1 VLEFRLLGPL
11 EVRDGERLFDVRR
24 KKQRALLAALALRAG
39 DVVSTD
45 RLVDELW
52 GERAPRTARHALE
65 NYVSELRK
73 IIGRDVILT
82 RPSGYELHVE
92 PDQVDV
98 VQFERLVAEARG
110 RGAGERAEK
119 LTRALSLFRGPPLAD
134 LVFEPF
140 AETEVPRLA
149 ELELAAREEL
159 VEAELEL
166 GRHADVVAVLEP
178 LVAAHPFRERFRAQL
193 MLALYRSG
201 RQAEALAAYQEARRV
216 LVEELGIDPSEE
228 LQELERGILRQD
240 PDLRAPPRA
249 REPTV
254 AAPEPAPPPPRRPAR
269 KTVTIVFTE
278 LANAVALADE
288 LDPEPLRAVLDRYL
302 DAARAAVERH
312 GGTCGPVAGDAVL
325 AVFGVPTTHEDD
337 ALRAVR
343 AAVEMRDGVG
353 VLNDGLL
360 PEHSVFLE
368 VRTAVNT
375 GEVLVAPNGDPATG
389 RAVTVAEQLEREARP
404 GQIILGEQTYALL
417 KDVVEAEEV
426 APPGSAPAYRLV
438 ELLPD
443 VHGRTLRLDSPMVGR
458 RRQLAALSAAFES
471 AVTDR
476 AFHLFTVLGPAG
488 VGKSR
493 LVREFVEGLGGI
505 ATVLHGRCLPYGEG
519 ITYWPLIEAIRDTG
533 LAHEH
538 RAEVTPEAVRS
549 LFERLTRD
557 SPLVAAFDDLQWA
570 ETAFLDLVEQ
580 VAESSREAPILV
592 VCIARP
598 ELLDDRP
605 TWGGGKLNASSVLL
619 EPLTEAQSERLMD
632 NLLGESDL
640 AEPVRDYIVRT
651 AAGNPL
657 FVEELLA
664 TLVDRDVLLRKAGR
678 WTTTEVAAIPVP
690 PTIQALIA
698 ARIDRLPEGERMVL
712 ELASIDGKKVFHRG
726 VVAELAPEEL
736 RADVDAHLGAL
747 VRKELVR
754 PRPPD
759 EDSFSFRHQL
769 IRDAAYESMPMTSRA
784 ELHERLADF
793 IERVEPSSVEV
804 DELVG
809 YHRERAQRYRA
820 ALGPVDQNV
829 RPV

>member
-1 VLEFRLLGPL
+1 
-11 EVRDGERLFDVRR
+11 
-24 KKQRALLAALALRAG
+24 
-39 DVVSTD
+39 
-45 RLVDELW
+45 
-52 GERAPRTARHALE
+52 
-65 NYVSELRK
+65 
-73 IIGRDVILT
+73 
-82 RPSGYELHVE
+82 
-92 PDQVDV
+92 
-98 VQFERLVAEARG
+98 
-110 RGAGERAEK
+110 
-119 LTRALSLFRGPPLAD
+119 
-134 LVFEPF
+134 
-140 AETEVPRLA
+140 
-149 ELELAAREEL
+149 
-159 VEAELEL
+159 
-166 GRHADVVAVLEP
+166 
-178 LVAAHPFRERFRAQL
+178 
-193 MLALYRSG
+193 
-201 RQAEALAAYQEARRV
+201 
-216 LVEELGIDPSEE
+216 
-228 LQELERGILRQD
+228 
-240 PDLRAPPRA
+240 
-249 REPTV
+249 
-254 AAPEPAPPPPRRPAR
+254 
-269 KTVTIVFTE
+269 
-278 LANAVALADE
+278 
-288 LDPEPLRAVLDRYL
+288 
-302 DAARAAVERH
+302 
-312 GGTCGPVAGDAVL
+312 
-325 AVFGVPTTHEDD
+325 
-337 ALRAVR
+337 
-343 AAVEMRDGVG
+343 
-353 VLNDGLL
+353 
-360 PEHSVFLE
+360 
-368 VRTAVNT
+368 VNT